1 MQSAT
6 TTTPAPFRYPF
17 RIFFLSTAVSALL
30 LIPLWLFFLLGG
42 SALQPALPALHW
54 HQHEMLGAFVNSA
67 IAGFLLTAV
76 CAWTGARPVA
86 GWPLA
91 ALWLLWLAG
100 RCAMLFGSYPWLAM
114 AVDLAF
120 LPAVALLAAR
130 PIVARRQWR
139 QLPLLAVL
147 TLLWLCD
154 LSYHLS
160 GDTQWLR
167 AAMLLT
173 GGLILVVG
181 GRITPAFSRNWL
193 LQQGQ
198 PTADISTWRWLEI
211 VTLAS
216 TLLLVLTEASGQLPP
231 TLVALIA
238 LVAGLSAAL
247 RTLLWRGWRVRSEP
261 LLAILHIGLLWVAAG
276 FLLRSLAGFGLVPDA
291 VWLHALG
298 AGAMGTMILGVMARV
313 ALGHTGRP
321 LALPSGITG
330 AFGLIFLA
338 GLLRVIAGLG
348 WLPWAF
354 GIHAAS
360 LCWTV
365 AFALFIWR
373 YFPILTRPRID
384 GKPG

>member
-1 MQSAT
+1 
-6 TTTPAPFRYPF
+6 
-17 RIFFLSTAVSALL
+17 
-30 LIPLWLFFLLGG
+30 
-42 SALQPALPALHW
+42 
-54 HQHEMLGAFVNSA
+54 
-67 IAGFLLTAV
+67 
-76 CAWTGARPVA
+76 
-86 GWPLA
+86 
-91 ALWLLWLAG
+91 
-100 RCAMLFGSYPWLAM
+100 
-114 AVDLAF
+114 
-120 LPAVALLAAR
+120 
-130 PIVARRQWR
+130 
-139 QLPLLAVL
+139 
-147 TLLWLCD
+147 
-154 LSYHLS
+154 
-160 GDTQWLR
+160 
-167 AAMLLT
+167 
-173 GGLILVVG
+173 
-181 GRITPAFSRNWL
+181 
-193 LQQGQ
+193 
-198 PTADISTWRWLEI
+198 
-211 VTLAS
+211 
-216 TLLLVLTEASGQLPP
+216 
-231 TLVALIA
+231 A

-247 RTLLWRGWRVRSEP
+247 RTLLWRGWRVRREP

-276 FLLRSLAGFGLVPDA
+276 FLLRSLAGFGLVTDA

-321 LALPSGITG
+321 LALPSGITW